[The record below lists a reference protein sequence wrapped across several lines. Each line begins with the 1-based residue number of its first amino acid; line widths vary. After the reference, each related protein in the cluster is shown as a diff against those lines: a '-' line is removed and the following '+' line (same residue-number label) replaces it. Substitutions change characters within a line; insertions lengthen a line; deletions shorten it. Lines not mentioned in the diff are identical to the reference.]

1 MSDRWYQSLAKRLE
15 PADRTPV
22 MRWSLRIAAIL
33 AVVGLGGFLVAAS
46 GIIPINA
53 TSGHW
58 PITRWILQFTMQR
71 SVATHSFAI
80 KSPPLDEPWLVL
92 KGAGHYEIGCR
103 PCHGSPEL
111 HHPRIAQHMLPPPPY
126 LAQTTSKWE
135 REELFYI
142 VKHGLK
148 FTGMPAWPSSHRD
161 DEVWAMVAFLEVFP
175 KLDAEQYRRLVN
187 GESRAIAKDVPLTA
201 LEASETLDQPI
212 TASCARCHGA
222 DGLGRDIAAFPKL
235 AGQSPAY
242 LAASLEAFASG
253 ERHSGIM
260 EPIAAALNAEQ
271 IRELARHYAKM
282 KSPSPLPP
290 DHDTAQAI
298 DRGEAI
304 AQLGIPN
311 QDIPACAAC
320 HDPGTTPRNPN
331 YPVLDGQFAEYLTLQ
346 LTLFKQEQRGGT
358 PYAPLM
364 RRVAAGLS
372 AEQIRDVASYYASQA
387 PRPAS
392 QAR

>member
-1 MSDRWYQSLAKRLE
+1 
-15 PADRTPV
+15 
-22 MRWSLRIAAIL
+22 MRWTLRIAAIL

-58 PITRWILQFTMQR
+58 PITRWFLQFTMQR

-126 LAQTTSKWE
+126 LAQTISKWE

-148 FTGMPAWPSSHRD
+148 FTGMPAWPSQQRD
-161 DEVWAMVAFLEVFP
+161 DEVWAMVAFLEAFP
-175 KLDAEQYRRLVN
+175 KLDAEHYRKLVN
-187 GESRAIAKDVPLTA
+187 GESPAIPKDVPLMA
-201 LEASETLDQPI
+201 LEASGKIDQPI
-212 TASCARCHGA
+212 TASCNRCHGA
-222 DGLGRDIAAFPKL
+222 DGLGRAVAAFPKL

-242 LAASLEAFASG
+242 LAASLEAYASG

-260 EPIAAALNAEQ
+260 EPIAAALSSAQ
-271 IRELARHYAKM
+271 IRELARHYADL
-282 KSPSPLPP
+282 PSTSSLPAA
-290 DHDTAQAI
+290 HNRAQVI
-298 DRGEAI
+298 ERGEVI
-304 AQLGIPN
+304 AQMGIPS
-311 QDIPACAAC
+311 QDVPACAAC
-320 HDPGTTPRNPN
+320 HDPSTTPRNPI
-331 YPVLDGQFAEYLTLQ
+331 YPVIDGQYADYLTQQ
-346 LTLFKQEQRGGT
+346 LTLFRQEQRGGT
-358 PYAPLM
+358 PYAHLM
-364 RRVAAGLS
+364 RRVVAGLS
-372 AEQIRDVASYYASQA
+372 PEQMRDVATYYASQA
-387 PRPAS
+387 PPPAP